1 MKQQT
6 LAKEVSFTG
15 VGLHSGRPVTMTLC
29 PAAEDTGIQFERTD
43 IPGSKLLAARAELVT
58 STMRATTLGDPN
70 GLGVFTIEHLM
81 GAFQGLSVDNC
92 LVRMNSPE
100 PPVMDGS
107 GLGFANMIL
116 EAGRVQQKSE
126 RKIYELQRAFS
137 VYDGEKYMLA
147 LPYNGFRISFT
158 SINPH
163 PLLGTQYFDF
173 ELTEENFMKEVAP
186 ARTVAFEWE
195 IEQLKKMGLGLG
207 GTLENV
213 VVFGRD
219 NILSQV
225 RYQDELIR
233 HKVLDTLGDLYL
245 LGALRCHVVE
255 VMGGHAL
262 NSKLAKQI
270 YAYRA
275 AETKLPGAEQ

>member
-6 LAKEVSFTG
+6 LAQKISFTG
-15 VGLHSGRPVTMTLC
+15 IGLHSGKPVTMTLC
-29 PAAEDTGIQFERTD
+29 PAPVGTGIQFERTD
-43 IPGSKLLAARAELVT
+43 LPGSERLPARAELVT
-58 STMRATTLGDPN
+58 STVRATTLGDPR

-81 GAFQGLSVDNC
+81 GAFQGLCVDNC
-92 LVRMNSPE
+92 LVQLDSPE
-100 PPVMDGS
+100 PPVIDGS
-107 GLGFANMIL
+107 GLGFAQLML
-116 EAGRVQQKSE
+116 EAGRVEQDAE
-126 RKIYELQRAFS
+126 RQVYALDRAFS
-137 VYDGEKYMLA
+137 VYDGDKYMLA
-147 LPYNGFRISFT
+147 LPYDGFRVSFT

-173 ELTEENFMKEVAP
+173 ELTEEGFLKEVAP

-195 IEQLKKMGLGLG
+195 IAQLKQMGLGLG

-213 VVFGRD
+213 VVFGKD
-219 NILSQV
+219 NLLSTP
-225 RYQDELIR
+225 RFANELIR

-245 LGALRCHVVE
+245 LGALRCHVIE

-270 YAYRA
+270 YAYRTA
-275 AETKLPGAEQ
+275 AGGGQA